1 MYNPIDINKFS
12 GLNCNTDPTLIAD
25 YEGSDIVNFR
35 MEKIG
40 KLVSRNGNLPAV
52 VGLEGEPD
60 VIAKNNLFLVG
71 NEGVIGIGELI
82 LESVWSDFDTDR
94 FMVYFVRG
102 EEVTAEGSQN
112 KAAFFFAPI
121 TGNNRNVIVQMDGY
135 TNGSDVYDEVLEIQP
150 LGVVGARE
158 LAASEQTLTA
168 DDAHLFIDEFVR
180 MNEYRHQLIIS
191 DRTNGDMR
199 ITDSFDRVESPTHLL
214 SLQENCLY
222 DFDVDVIKFDYQL
235 LSNQQNT
242 SVENGMA
249 LYRYILPKKTTK
261 TSQDRFI
268 PTIGDSAWLGG
279 DFFVSRDK
287 ARSIFCRND
296 DPQDFYDYVAGAL
309 FHFALFSTTDADPS
323 FYNVQQSW
331 DYVTDYRF
339 TTEGA
344 ISEYPDAIGAI
355 ELNKDKYLDT
365 EGNAQEELAA
375 DVYIWDELKLA
386 YKPSS
391 GLADGEGFLRD
402 IDRFWNKLTPGIPRI
417 AKLNKKVGHGRE
429 VPLGIWRYR
438 FVWDFGNGEY
448 SAPTTEV
455 LVQDALYSAL
465 PDSVINSDNN
475 SVYSRP
481 YVFDA
486 SEALKADISRNT
498 DTYSSPAKYYP
509 EIWDNSGVTLTIG
522 TNFLTSTG
530 RALWKVKDALYDT
543 GHRFGGQES
552 TFALLEAET
561 NAATNAFA
569 RQVEGDFGTLCTA
582 FFSKSDISLSGFA
595 SQHCDVTVSSSGNGY
610 NKIVVPVFQSNGSPH
625 TYNSIFD
632 DEGRFR
638 AYAGYTSAL
647 GYSLAFSG
655 ETNLLARAEWD
666 SGGFFAVQ
674 NFILPEKIIF
684 DSASKD
690 LYLNYIHTEPN
701 ADYVWDIPST
711 DINEADRTDFNN
723 KADATYSVPSA
734 SDSRSKHRTNTS
746 LRAIKEEG
754 DKLSIVKA
762 TVPTEARQ
770 RLILN
775 GLAELNLLSKGDE
788 YGLNAAT
795 YTYTAPLKTDMDY
808 NERRFFY
815 CFPRGIDKEFDGSS
829 GFTVRYFIGEDPVGS
844 NVIPGTTK
852 LTASNLDITIYGE
865 AQRLI
870 ALEQLSS
877 YFPASLLFDSPRVRI
892 HITKDAIPA
901 NAKRL
906 LIFRTVSSNRNEF
919 DPMNFG
925 LVDTVEILR
934 ANGGET
940 LNAGLDDAGGSTP
953 VSATEGDPIFK
964 AENLFTNATD
974 YVRGFTYFDKVK
986 DVNLDY
992 NSKPED
998 YEGKREPIKSAFN
1011 VPLNERHYY
1020 ANYKETIKPPA
1031 PRGKV
1036 ANWTDPTP

>member
-52 VGLEGEPD
+52 VGLDGEPD
-60 VIAKNNLFLVG
+60 VVTKNNLFLVG

-82 LESVWSDFDTDR
+82 LESIWTDFDTDR

-112 KAAFFFAPI
+112 KAAFFFAPL
-121 TGNNRNVIVQMDGY
+121 TGTNRNVIVQMDSY
-135 TNGSDVYDEVLEIQP
+135 LNGSEVYDEVQEIQP
-150 LGVVGARE
+150 LGIVGTRE
-158 LAASEQTLTA
+158 LAASEQVKVES
-168 DDAHLFIDEFVR
+168 DAHLFIDEFVR
-180 MNEYRHQLIIS
+180 MNEYRHQLVVS

-222 DFDVDVIKFDYQL
+222 NFDIDVIKFDYQL
-235 LSNQQNT
+235 SANQQNT

-261 TSQDRFI
+261 VTDDKFVQ
-268 PTIGDSAWLGG
+268 TISDSAWLGN
-279 DFFVSRDK
+279 DFTK
-287 ARSIFCRND
+287 ARENVRAFFNSGSAITE
-296 DPQDFYDYVAGAL
+296 PLSGSMFY
-309 FHFALFSTTDADPS
+309 FALFDPDS
-323 FYNVQQSW
+323 VPNSDFYNLYAAW
-331 DYVTDYRF
+331 NTDEKYVF
-339 TTEGA
+339 TNQNT
-344 ISEYPDAIGAI
+344 SVEYPDALGTL
-355 ELNKDKYLDT
+355 ELNKDKYED
-365 EGNAQEELAA
+365 EDGNLQQESAA
-375 DVYIWDELKLA
+375 DVYIWDELRLD
-386 YKPSS
+386 YKPAS
-391 GLADGEGFLRD
+391 GSTDGENFLRD

-417 AKLNKKVGHGRE
+417 TKLNKKVGHGRE
-429 VPLGIWRYR
+429 VPLGVWRYR

-486 SEALKADISRNT
+486 SEALNADVSRNT
-498 DTYSSPAKYYP
+498 TSYSTPPIYYP
-509 EIWDNSGVTLTIG
+509 EIWDNAGVTLTTG

-543 GHRFGGQES
+543 SHRFGGQES
-552 TFALLEAET
+552 TYALLEAET
-561 NAATNAFA
+561 NAATNDLA
-569 RQVEGDFGTLCTA
+569 RQVEGNFGTSCTV
-582 FFSKSDISLSGFA
+582 FFSKSDLALSGFA
-595 SQHCDVTVSSSGNGY
+595 VQYCDVSVANSGNGISR
-610 NKIVVPVFQSNGSPH
+610 IVVPIFKSNGNQQS
-625 TYNSIFD
+625 YNSIFD
-632 DEGRFR
+632 DEGRYR
-638 AYAGYTSAL
+638 AYAGEAGAFGLALTFPGKSQFWMGLDWNGSGWDYIPTSTTAFVIN
-647 GYSLAFSG
+647 YS
-655 ETNLLARAEWD
+655 
-666 SGGFFAVQ
+666 FAQ
-674 NFILPEKIIF
+674 
-684 DSASKD
+684 KD
-690 LYLNYIHTEPN
+690 IYFNYIHKQPD
-701 ADYVWDIPST
+701 ADYQYDYMASQWV
-711 DINEADRTDFNN
+711 EADGDDMNN
-723 KADATYSVPSA
+723 KSDIAYDSPTSA
-734 SDSRSKHRTNTS
+734 DSRSKQRTNTI
-746 LRAIKEEG
+746 LRAIKSENERL
-754 DKLSIVKA
+754 DYVKA
-762 TVPTEARQ
+762 DVPTEARV

-775 GLAELNLLSKGDE
+775 GLAEIQLIADGEE
-788 YGLNAAT
+788 YGINAAKENGGT
-795 YTYTAPLKTDMDY
+795 NIFDADLDYPTKRFYLNMPRRMTFVGVPHTGVWGWVSPVFYTSDFYTNT
-808 NERRFFY
+808 
-815 CFPRGIDKEFDGSS
+815 
-829 GFTVRYFIGEDPVGS
+829 DPV
-844 NVIPGTTK
+844 
-852 LTASNLDITIYGE
+852 ASNLEITIYGE

-877 YFPASLLFDSPRVRI
+877 YFPASLLFDAPRVRI

-934 ANGGET
+934 AEGGEI
-940 LNAGLDDAGGSTP
+940 LNAGLDDAGVGTP
-953 VSATEGDPIFK
+953 PSATEGDPIFK
-964 AENLFTNATD
+964 ADNIVTTATD
-974 YVRGFTYFDKVK
+974 YVRGFSYFDKVR
-986 DVNLDY
+986 DQNLDY
-992 NSKPED
+992 NVKPEE

-1011 VPLNERHYY
+1011 VPLNERVYF
-1020 ANYKETIKPPA
+1020 ANYLETIKPPA
-1031 PRGKV
+1031 PRGKI